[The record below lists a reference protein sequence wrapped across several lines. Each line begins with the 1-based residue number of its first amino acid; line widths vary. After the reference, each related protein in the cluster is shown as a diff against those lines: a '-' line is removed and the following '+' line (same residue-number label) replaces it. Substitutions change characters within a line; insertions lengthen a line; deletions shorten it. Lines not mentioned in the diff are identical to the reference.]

1 MISCVK
7 VRDEE
12 TRGDFFHSGRRSGFV
27 RRWLRLYE
35 TGSRG
40 AADAGADDDA
50 P

>member
-7 VRDEE
+7 VKDEE
-12 TRGDFFHSGRRSGFV
+12 ARGDFFHSGRRSGFV
-27 RRWLRLYE
+27 RRRLRPYG

-40 AADAGADDDA
+40 AAAVADDGA